1 MMSNHRSR
9 HTSHRA
15 QPKVRRIFG
24 ALLRRRRVHR
34 KWSQLALGKRAGLS
48 AKFVGELERGEKS
61 PTLDTLAAIAR
72 ALDRNSAVF
81 LQQLAG
87 KLAA

>member
-1 MMSNHRSR
+1 M
-9 HTSHRA
+9 T
-15 QPKVRRIFG
+15 
-24 ALLRRRRVHR
+24 
-34 KWSQLALGKRAGLS
+34 LGKRAGLS